1 MAKFNDRLKEL
12 RIARGMS
19 QGDLATVMGVTRAA
33 VSQYERGVREP
44 QLEMMEFLADY
55 FNVDYNYLLGSE
67 DVSVRISDPVN
78 SSSDYYYD
86 PETAELAQ
94 AIFENKELRAL
105 FDVQKG
111 MSADDLQALYG
122 MALAL
127 KRKERGTDDTGC

>member
-1 MAKFNDRLKEL
+1 MNSVELIKKICKERKIPVSKLEKECRFSNGYLSSLKKGILPSDRLK
-12 RIARGMS
+12 R
-19 QGDLATVMGVTRAA
+19 V
-33 VSQYERGVREP
+33 
-44 QLEMMEFLADY
+44 ADY
-55 FNVDYNYLLGSE
+55 LNLDVEYLNTGTQSSE
-67 DVSVRISDPVN
+67 QTPQ
-78 SSSDYYYD
+78 YYYD